1 MNIPKS
7 THPRIVIIGGGFG
20 GISLVKV
27 LKNKPVQIVLID
39 RHNYHTFQPLLYQVS
54 TSGLEPDSIAYPLR
68 KIFKYYRDFH
78 FRMAAV
84 EAILAEKK
92 QIITTIGVISYDY
105 LVIASGS
112 KTNFFGNPEIEQN
125 SMPMKTVPQALN
137 IRSLVLEN
145 FEKAVVCEDENQRKS
160 LMNFVIA
167 GAGPTG
173 VELAGALAEF
183 KNGIIKNDYPNLN
196 AQEMTIHLIEGE
208 SKVLPPMSV
217 FASKKA
223 EMFLKNMG
231 VNIHLNTFVKN
242 YDGKTVT
249 TNSDLCFETQTFIWS
264 AGVTGAAVRGLAVET
279 FTERGNKYR
288 VDTFNKVI
296 GYEAIY
302 AIGDIAQMKTET
314 YPNGHPMLAQPAI
327 QQGKTLGKNLLLI
340 LQDKPPKPFNY
351 LDKGAMATIGRNKA
365 VVDYKKLHFG
375 GFFAWFLWMFV
386 HLWFL
391 VGFRNRIVTFFN
403 WTYNYINFDQAAR
416 LIIRP
421 YVKGKIKE

>member
-7 THPRIVIIGGGFG
+7 KNPRVVIIGGGFG
-20 GISLVKV
+20 GISLVKS
-27 LKNKPVQIVLID
+27 LKNKPIQIVLID
-39 RHNYHTFQPLLYQVS
+39 KHNYHTFQPLLYQVS

-68 KIFKYYRDFH
+68 KIFKNYRDFH
-78 FRMAAV
+78 FRMASV
-84 EAILAEKK
+84 EAILAETKE
-92 QIITTIGVISYDY
+92 INTSIGIISYDY

-112 KTNFFGNPEIEQN
+112 KTNFFGNLDIEQN

-145 FEKAVVCEDENQRKS
+145 FEKAVVCEDANQRKS
-160 LMNFVIA
+160 LMSFVIA

-183 KNGIIKNDYPNLN
+183 KNGIIKKDYPNLN

-208 SKVLPPMSV
+208 SRVLPPMSL

-223 EMFLKNMG
+223 ERFLKKMG
-231 VNIHLNTFVKN
+231 VAIHLNTFVKN

-249 TNSDLCFETQTFIWS
+249 TNSNLCFETETFIWS
-264 AGVTGAAVRGLAVET
+264 AGVTGAAVQGLAVES

-288 VDTFNKVI
+288 VDSFNKVI

-314 YPNGHPMLAQPAI
+314 YPKGHPMLAQPAI
-327 QQGKTLGKNLLLI
+327 QQGKNLGKNLLLI
-340 LQDKPPKPFNY
+340 LKNKQPNQFSY
-351 LDKGAMATIGRNKA
+351 IDKGSMATIGRNKA
-365 VVDYKKLHFG
+365 VADYKKLHFG

-421 YVKGKIKE
+421 YIKKK